1 MLIDTMIKQAVF
13 RINNPVMKTRKISDS
28 FEDELA
34 EYVEWVFENPEL
46 FSNSQRELYTLSEIM
61 NGFNKK
67 YGNESR
73 AINRLAKKIPESCF
87 AINSRTLSVK
97 IDTPK
102 SAYRKM
108 VAIKNHS
115 FWNTASR
122 KEAYDHL
129 LSTMS

>member
-1 MLIDTMIKQAVF
+1 M
-13 RINNPVMKTRKISDS
+13 NNPVLVKTRMVNDS
-28 FEDELA
+28 FEDELV

-46 FSNSQRELYTLSEIM
+46 FSESPRELYTLSEIM

-97 IDTPK
+97 IDTSK
-102 SAYRKM
+102 AAYRKL

-115 FWNTASR
+115 FWNNASR
-122 KEAYDHL
+122 KEVYDHL